1 MRSADRRFL
10 AWGAAA
16 LAVVLTGGALFVGLH
31 GGGGEAATSSPT
43 ALIAY
48 GSPVGSLGTPAT
60 PTPSPG
66 VTATASGTPMP
77 TPVAPTFQP
86 VDVFATPTAVP
97 SKGALPT
104 DQVDS
109 PAPRRPVPAQP
120 AAWLALKAA
129 GRIALVDGKAVV
141 LDAGV
146 DPLRNPSTGAPVP
159 AAHILDT
166 TYTRWIIEPLGYGE
180 DEKGNSFSD
189 RNLWNLCEP
198 GATTVALYYWQQL
211 TGHPNVTGTAGYF
224 LDPYAAEGAAW
235 PVPGPTVARSSG
247 GARIG
252 TYWSGSD
259 RLNGYTAHARGYIM
273 YLGMA
278 VQPPGWQSKGI
289 AVYAD
294 ANGRP
299 LYPTIGA
306 PRTNIQVA
314 LNWEASGHEPQGW
327 AEFWYASV
335 MRFEPTAG
343 RDLQMAVTLDVGRDG
358 VPVVVEL
365 DTHGLPNWQAGS
377 KTPHIRHAVTIVGYD
392 NAATP
397 PTYTYIDTCG
407 RSCNSRGGNQNG
419 QLHVIAQSQMVAAM
433 QDTVGSGFVW

>member
-1 MRSADRRFL
+1 ML
-10 AWGAAA
+10 
-16 LAVVLTGGALFVGLH
+16 VVLAGGALFVGLR
-31 GGGGEAATSSPT
+31 GGGGE
-43 ALIAY
+43 
-48 GSPVGSLGTPAT
+48 
-60 PTPSPG
+60 
-66 VTATASGTPMP
+66 TATASATGAVAAESPTASLRLATPSVGP
-77 TPVAPTFQP
+77 TAAATETPALTPAAPTFQP
-86 VDVFATPTAVP
+86 VDVFATPTAP
-97 SKGALPT
+97 PPKGALPT

-109 PAPRRPVPAQP
+109 PAPRRPVPAQWTE
-120 AAWLALKAA
+120 WLGLKAA
-129 GRIALVDGKAVV
+129 GRIALVDGKTVV
-141 LDAGV
+141 LDAGA
-146 DPLRNPSTGAPVP
+146 DPLLNPSTGTPVP

-166 TYTRWIIEPLGYGE
+166 SYARWIIEPLGYGE

-211 TGHPNVTGTAGYF
+211 TGHPNVTGTRGYF
-224 LDPYAAEGAAW
+224 LDPYAAEGVAW

-278 VQPPGWQSKGI
+278 VAPPGWQSKGI

-314 LNWEASGHEPQGW
+314 LNWEASGHETQDW

-335 MRFEPTAG
+335 MRFEPTAA
-343 RDLQMAVTLDVGRDG
+343 RDLRMAVTLDVGRDG

-365 DTHGLPNWQAGS
+365 DTHELPNWQAGS
-377 KTPHIRHAVTIVGYD
+377 KTPHIRHAIAIVGYD
-392 NAATP
+392 NAASP

-419 QLHVIAQSQMVAAM
+419 ALHVIAQSQMVSAM

>member
-1 MRSADRRFL
+1 MLVVL
-10 AWGAAA
+10 AGAA
-16 LAVVLTGGALFVGLH
+16 VFVGLPR
-31 GGGGEAATSSPT
+31 GRGEAATASPT
-43 ALIAY
+43 AQMAS
-48 GSPVGSLGTPAT
+48 GSPAASLWTQSPPAGPGATAIETPTLTPA
-60 PTPSPG
+60 
-66 VTATASGTPMP
+66 
-77 TPVAPTFQP
+77 APTFQP
-86 VDVFATPTAVP
+86 LGVFATPTAP
-97 SKGALPT
+97 PPQGALPT

-109 PAPRRPVPAQP
+109 PAPRRPVPAQSEE
-120 AAWLALKAA
+120 WLRLKAA
-129 GRIALVDGKAVV
+129 GRIALVDGQTVV
-141 LDAGV
+141 LDPGA
-146 DPLRNPSTGAPVP
+146 DPLVSPATGVAIPT
-159 AAHILDT
+159 ARTLDT
-166 TYTRWIIEPLGYGE
+166 TYARWIIEPLGYGK
-180 DEKGNSFSD
+180 DAKGNSFSD

-198 GATTVALYYWQQL
+198 GATAAALYYWQQL

-224 LDPYAAEGAAW
+224 LDPYAAEGSAW
-235 PVPGPTVARSSG
+235 PVPGPTVVRSAG
-247 GARIG
+247 GARLG

-294 ANGRP
+294 ASGHP

-314 LNWEASGHEPQGW
+314 LNWEASGHVEQGW

-335 MRFEPTAG
+335 IRFEPAVA
-343 RDLQMAVTLDVGRDG
+343 RDLQMAVTLDVGRDS

-377 KTPHIRHAVTIVGYD
+377 KTPHIRHAVTIVGYN
-392 NAATP
+392 NAAKP

-407 RSCNSRGGNQNG
+407 RACNNRGGNQNG
-419 QLHVIAQSQMVAAM
+419 QIHVIAQSQMVSAI